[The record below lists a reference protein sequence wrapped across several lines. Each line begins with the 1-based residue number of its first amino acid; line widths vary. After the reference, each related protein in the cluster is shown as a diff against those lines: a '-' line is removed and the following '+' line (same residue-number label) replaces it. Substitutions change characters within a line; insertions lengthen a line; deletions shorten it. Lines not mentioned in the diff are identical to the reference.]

1 MNKPIY
7 NVKLS
12 KGKNM
17 HTFKRSFL
25 IFGAVAILA
34 LFVAGC
40 SSAAAT
46 PQATTTV
53 TPVVLDNTVTAE
65 GHLEPVTSTWLSFQA
80 SGRVEE
86 VLVNEQQLVKQGQP
100 IVRLEGSDRAETDL
114 QAAKS
119 AMFLAKQN
127 LVDATNSDSMR
138 ASYELALANA
148 QKAYNTALGDYWD
161 RKKTQ
166 GSSDLIVVDTQKLQ
180 ILDNHIDDLKTNYDN
195 MSELADNDSK
205 KALALQNWHQAL
217 IDRDALKKQ
226 LNYVKALPDSQDIEL
241 LLSKLDTAKATLSD
255 AMRNYNR
262 VKNGYTPE
270 ALAQLQTAA
279 DQAQAA
285 EADAQWAYD
294 QLVLTAPYDGTLVQ
308 CSLTKGQFVVAGQQ
322 VAQVADFSQ
331 WQVKTD
337 DLGEVK
343 MAQIDTS
350 KPVSMTAD
358 ALPGK
363 TFTGT
368 VENISQYY
376 TDNNG
381 DIQYTAK
388 VKLDDTDPK
397 LRWGM
402 TMQVEFQK

>member
-1 MNKPIY
+1 MNKSIY
-7 NVKLS
+7 QVKLS

-17 HTFKRSFL
+17 HTLKRNFL
-25 IFGAVAILA
+25 IFGAAAILA
-34 LFVAGC
+34 LVAAGC
-40 SSAAAT
+40 SSPTAT
-46 PQATTTV
+46 PQASTV
-53 TPVVLDNTVTAE
+53 TPVVLNNTVTAE

-86 VLVNEQQLVKQGQP
+86 VLVSEQHQVKQGQP
-100 IVRLEGSDRAETDL
+100 IVRLEGSDRAEADL

-119 AMFLAKQN
+119 TLFLAQQN
-127 LVDATNSDSMR
+127 LTDATNSDSLR
-138 ASYELALANA
+138 SADELALATA
-148 QKAYNTALGDYWD
+148 QQDYNKALGNYWD
-161 RKKTQ
+161 RSKTQ
-166 GSSDLIVVDTQKLQ
+166 GSADLIVVETQKLQ
-180 ILDNHIDDLKTNYDN
+180 ILDNTIVDLKKAYDD
-195 MSELADNDSK
+195 MAELKDNDSK

-217 IDRDALKKQ
+217 IDRVNLKKQ
-226 LNYVKALPDSQDIEL
+226 LDYVKANPDSLDVEL
-241 LLSKLDTAKATLSD
+241 LLSKLDQAKATLSD
-255 AMRNYNR
+255 AQRNYNR

-270 ALAQLQTAA
+270 ALATLQMAA
-279 DQAQAA
+279 DTAQAA

-308 CSLTKGQFVVAGQQ
+308 CSLTKGQFVPAGQQ
-322 VAQVADFSQ
+322 AAQVADFSQ
-331 WQVKTD
+331 WLVKTD

-343 MAQIDTS
+343 MAQIDTT
-350 KPVSMTAD
+350 KPVTMTVD

-363 TFTGT
+363 TFTGS

-388 VKLDDTDPK
+388 VKLTSSDPK

-402 TMQVEFQK
+402 TIQLEFQK